1 MRKRGRRFAFI
12 FLEPFLFA
20 RRLSMQID
28 GMGFVIHKEY
38 IKEGVLKLRGISAHR
53 HASLL
58 NCIL

>member
-12 FLEPFLFA
+12 FLDPSLFV

-28 GMGFVIHKEY
+28 GIGFAIHKEY
-38 IKEGVLKLRGISAHR
+38 IKERVLKLRGISTYR

-58 NCIL
+58 NFTL

>member
-12 FLEPFLFA
+12 FLEPPLFV

-28 GMGFVIHKEY
+28 GIGFAIHKDY
-38 IKEGVLKLRGISAHR
+38 IKERVLKLRRISTYR

-58 NCIL
+58 NFTL